1 MIDSI
6 KNNLS
11 FHPEELTLGQV
22 GDDLFLDIRHR
33 IMTAHFGPGSWLS
46 VPGLAA
52 SRVMDD
58 ALALAVCRALQRHG
72 YVTEVGA
79 GKYAVKGWAAVDFQ
93 DSLKKMRESQRSI
106 AQKYS
111 QHISEEDSRRLAS
124 CLDFRV
130 SANPASHDVERF
142 YIRWWM
148 FFHYTLHAYGMQSF
162 RTLTLTITSPYLRR
176 RLITGLSPEL
186 LNATFAGLRQLSAA
200 FDGKQASEAGSLV
213 DQYVDA
219 ISPILTDTNE
229 AYNRFRGSAEI
240 DYAFAPISGKPL
252 FRESGDRRPDIHRGY
267 REPLN
272 WEQFLE
278 MRL

>member
-1 MIDSI
+1 MVRSEHER
-6 KNNLS
+6 LS
-11 FHPEELTLGQV
+11 CHPEEESLGV
-22 GDDLFLDIRHR
+22 VADNLVLDVRHR
-33 IMTAHFGPGSWLS
+33 IMTADFGPGSFF
-46 VPGLAA
+46 
-52 SRVMDD
+52 D
-58 ALALAVCRALQRHG
+58 CRALASARGMDENVVESVARALKCHG
-72 YVTEVGA
+72 YVTEMGG
-79 GKYAVKGWAAVDFQ
+79 GKYLVKGWSADDFMAAL
-93 DSLKKMRESQRSI
+93 SKMRESQRST
-106 AQKYS
+106 AQQYS
-111 QHISEEDSRRLAS
+111 RQISDDHARRLAS

-130 SANPASHDVERF
+130 SDNPGAHDVERF
-142 YIRWWM
+142 FIRWWM
-148 FFHYTLHAYGMQSF
+148 FFHCTLHAYGMQSF
-162 RTLTLTITSPYLRR
+162 RTLTLTITPPYLRR

-200 FDGKQASEAGSLV
+200 FDGKQVAEAGSLV

-252 FRESGDRRPDIHRGY
+252 FREPGDRRPDIHRGY